1 MLITALNRLEVV
13 VSKLTAQQ
21 FNEKYLVGRTF
32 IYQRSRFLRGGPTV
46 RTLGRAK
53 DEGERTIVE
62 IDIEPYYID
71 IDTLNC

>member
-1 MLITALNRLEVV
+1 M
-13 VSKLTAQQ
+13 SKLTAKQ
-21 FNEKYLVGRTF
+21 FNEKYLIGHTF

>member
-1 MLITALNRLEVV
+1 M
-13 VSKLTAQQ
+13 SKLTAKQ
-21 FNEKYLVGRTF
+21 FNEKYLVGHTF

-46 RTLGRAK
+46 RTLDRAK

-62 IDIEPYYID
+62 IDIHPYYID